1 MVKSGYRSYRRCEFD
16 SQHPVQAAVAPGDS
30 VLSFGLCGHLHSQ
43 VHTQIH
49 TDTQTQIQTQTH
61 THSYVSVTLIGLA
74 STLWGYL
81 RQFLLRKKAFIFEDH
96 S

>member
-16 SQHPVQAAVAPGDS
+16 SQHPIQAAVAPGDP

-49 TDTQTQIQTQTH
+49 TDTH
-61 THSYVSVTLIGLA
+61 THNLKNSFVSVTLIGLT

>member
-1 MVKSGYRSYRRCEFD
+1 MVKSGYRSYRRSEFD
-16 SQHPVQAAVAPGDS
+16 SLHPVQAAVAPGDP
-30 VLSFGLCGHLHSQ
+30 VLFFGLCGHLHSQ

-49 TDTQTQIQTQTH
+49 ADTQTH
-61 THSYVSVTLIGLA
+61 THNLKNSFVSVTLFGLT

-81 RQFLLRKKAFIFEDH
+81 RQFLLKKKAFVFEDH